1 MTKASKTSSSM
12 TLSRR
17 LLLLGAL
24 PAVVMFVVLMAFFTS
39 ARLDDAHRDMARSS
53 QMLADSLAPA
63 LEYAVVSGNR
73 LALEQL
79 LSQSL
84 RRSDAD
90 WVRVT
95 DVVGEELGFVSK
107 GIDSAERTGESFNV
121 YEAEILQEPL
131 EIGPGNSAQWF
142 ESGWNFS
149 SGALRVGAV
158 EVGVNP
164 EVLEARQR
172 DIWWSSLTVG
182 AGMLLFTVLLINVF
196 LGNILRPM
204 QRLSSR
210 VGQLIFGD
218 YSLEPV
224 VRKGVAREIADIQ
237 EQLNQLAEHLDNLKT
252 ARDQTLAISET
263 ARDKAEHASM
273 AKSEFLATMSH
284 ELRTPLNG
292 VVGMI
297 DHIAQEP
304 LTKRQADYLT
314 TAKQSAQDLLTVISD
329 ILDYA
334 RMDSG
339 SLEMDVQEFDLQ
351 ALFTNCVASYR
362 HAAEQQGL
370 ALEIQFLGDWPEHPV
385 VVGDAPR
392 VRQVL
397 AGLLD
402 NSLEFT
408 SDGFVTIRTHWLAI
422 EPSQALISC
431 TVSDSGSGIASER
444 LNDAFNSF
452 DSKHQGNA
460 SVQSGSGLG
469 LSLVQRLV
477 ELMGGHVQ
485 VESDLGQGS
494 SFRFEIPFEVP
505 VTAESPDRS
514 VK

>member
-1 MTKASKTSSSM
+1 MTEHGRKASTM

-24 PAVVMFVVLMAFFTS
+24 PAVVMFVVLMAFFTT
-39 ARLDDAHRDMARSS
+39 ARLDDARRDMASSS
-53 QMLADSLAPA
+53 QMLADNLAPA

-73 LALEQL
+73 QALDQI

-90 WVRVT
+90 WLRVT
-95 DVVGEELGFVSK
+95 DVLGEELGFASK
-107 GIDSAERTGESFNV
+107 NTEPDESHWRNFDV

-131 EIGPGNSAQWF
+131 DLGAGNASDWH

-149 SGALRVGAV
+149 SGSLRVGTV
-158 EVGVNP
+158 HVGVNP
-164 EVLEARQR
+164 EVLEKRQHA
-172 DIWWSSLTVG
+172 IWWSSGTVG

-204 QRLSSR
+204 QKLSSR
-210 VGQLIFGD
+210 VEQLILGD
-218 YSLEPV
+218 YGREPV
-224 VRKGVAREIADIQ
+224 VRKGVASEIADIQ
-237 EQLNQLAEHLDNLKT
+237 EQLNQLGEHLENLKT
-252 ARDQTLAISET
+252 ARDETLAISET
-263 ARDKAEHASM
+263 AREKAEHASM

-292 VVGMI
+292 VLGMI
-297 DHIAQEP
+297 DHIEQEP
-304 LTKRQADYLT
+304 LTNRQSDYLS
-314 TAKQSAQDLLTVISD
+314 TAKQSALDLLTVISD

-339 SLEMDVQEFDLQ
+339 NLKIDAQEFDLR

-370 ALEIQFLGDWPEHPV
+370 ALEAHFLGDWPDRPL

-408 SDGFVTIRTHWLAI
+408 SDGFVTVRTNWLDMDANRI
-422 EPSQALISC
+422 LIAC
-431 TVSDSGSGIASER
+431 TVSDSGSGIAAER
-444 LNDAFNSF
+444 LTDAFSSF
-452 DSKHQGNA
+452 DNNRQGGGA
-460 SVQSGSGLG
+460 GPG

-485 VESDLGQGS
+485 LEPDLGQGL
-494 SFRFEIPFEVP
+494 SFRFEIPFENAAKAGQEEKP
-505 VTAESPDRS
+505 AE
-514 VK
+514 